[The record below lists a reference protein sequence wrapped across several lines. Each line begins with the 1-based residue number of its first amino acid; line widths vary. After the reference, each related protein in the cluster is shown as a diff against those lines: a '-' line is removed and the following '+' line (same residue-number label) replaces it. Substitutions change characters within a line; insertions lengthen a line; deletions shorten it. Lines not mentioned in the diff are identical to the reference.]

1 MAGNN
6 ASSKTGN
13 GEKEV
18 DSIADVVDGIEVLA
32 GSEDEVSV
40 RDVLSEF
47 GDRSFMPFM
56 LILALIGITP
66 VGAIPSVPTFLGLC
80 IALVAAQFAFGR
92 KHVWLPGFIADRSV
106 NSDKLAK
113 GTDKVGSVADKL
125 DDLTKPRL
133 EWLTRGTS
141 RRVAGGIILVLCIC
155 LPVLELVPFAAAGP
169 FLAIAI
175 LSLALMVRDG
185 LVLLIGGVLA
195 LGALGYGI
203 GWFAF

>member
-1 MAGNN
+1 MAGQN
-6 ASSKTGN
+6 AEGTATDG
-13 GEKEV
+13 GEEV
-18 DSIADVVDGIEVLA
+18 DSIGDVVDGLEDLA
-32 GSEDEVSV
+32 DSEDEVSI

-80 IALVAAQFAFGR
+80 IAVVAAQFAFGR

-106 NSDKLAK
+106 NSNKLSK
-113 GTDKVGSVADKL
+113 GTDKAHSVAETL

-133 EWLTRGTS
+133 EWLTRGPS
-141 RRVAGGIILVLCIC
+141 RRVAGGIILVLCVC
-155 LPVLELVPFAAAGP
+155 LPVLEVVPFAAAAP

-185 LVLLIGGVLA
+185 LVLLIGGALA
-195 LGALGYGI
+195 LAALGYGI